1 VSAAEIR
8 SSKAEE
14 LRVVHQPLPRHDQQ
28 EKIAGSTRYA
38 GDLAFASMLHA
49 RLVRAQVPSAK
60 ITRRDATAA
69 AAVPGV
75 VCVLFGEDVPHNL
88 IWVDVPG
95 QTVEVAALK
104 ASMEV
109 LATDR
114 VRFHGEPVAL
124 VVADSEEALAEACEL
139 VDIEYEELP
148 GVFDPTEALAD
159 GAPAVHAQGN
169 LLGEWNIDRGGVDA
183 AFATAD
189 VIVEGTYQTQA
200 VDHAYLEPEAGVG
213 WLDDEGVLNLRVAT
227 QVVEHFRDVARIL
240 GIPDS
245 RVRVI
250 APYVGGGFG
259 GKEDMTVEPYLALAV
274 WRTRRPVR
282 MQWTRQES
290 LLARP
295 KRHRMR
301 LYYRTA
307 ARSDGTILGQ
317 EVDITADSGAYA
329 YLSALVLLY
338 SSVHA
343 CGPYR
348 VGNVRLRA
356 RCAYTNNPPT
366 SAFRGFGGMQV
377 VFGYESQM
385 DLVAREL
392 GISPADIRKRN
403 ALARGDVLPVGQPI
417 ETEVLLP
424 QTIDAVCDRAGPKPR
439 PSGPRR
445 AVGRGIASNIQSY
458 GRLVWLNDSAAAW
471 VGWHLD
477 GSLTVRCGVPD
488 IGGGQASSLA
498 QIASE
503 ILGTPMDQITVH
515 FGDSALTPLA
525 GTTTATRQL
534 LMSGNAVYEAC
545 MLLRGG
551 VLRAVADESGQPFE
565 GLRLQPG
572 RVTGPGFGVD
582 LRDALVTCRRRNVPI
597 EALGTF
603 FGPKGK
609 PVVRDLTAD
618 RVFPDFTFGTHLCDL
633 EVDLDTGKVRL
644 LRYIAAHDVGR
655 AINPRSVEGQISGAV
670 AQGLGMALLEEVAVE
685 DGVNLTGGFFQYLI
699 PTATDVPD
707 IETVILE
714 SGEGM
719 GPFGARGIGEPPIGP
734 PPAAVASAIHDAV
747 GARPD
752 VLPITPERVLE
763 CVDAGHGPGRA
774 AGGSP
779 AG

>member
-1 VSAAEIR
+1 MSAAEIR

-14 LRVVHQPLPRHDQQ
+14 LRIVRQPLPRHDQQ

-49 RLVRAQVPSAK
+49 HLVRAPMPSAK
-60 ITRRDATAA
+60 ITRRDGSAA

-75 VCVLFGEDVPHNL
+75 VCVLFGEDVPHNV

-124 VVADSEEALAEACEL
+124 VVADSEDALAEACEL
-139 VDIEYEELP
+139 VDIDYEELP
-148 GVFDPTEALAD
+148 GVFDPAEALAD
-159 GAPAVHAQGN
+159 GAPAVHAPGN
-169 LLGEWNIDRGGVDA
+169 LLGEWNIDRGGVDD
-183 AFATAD
+183 AFAAAD
-189 VIVEGTYQTQA
+189 VIVDGTYQTQA

-213 WLDDEGVLNLRVAT
+213 WLDDESVLNLRVAT

-240 GIPDS
+240 GIPES

-259 GKEDMTVEPYLALAV
+259 GKEGMTVEPYLALAV

-295 KRHRMR
+295 KRHRM
-301 LYYRTA
+301 LLHYRTA
-307 ARSDGTILGQ
+307 ARRDGTILGQ

-348 VGNVRLRA
+348 VDNVRLRA

-403 ALARGDVLPVGQPI
+403 ALARGDFLPVGQPI
-417 ETEVLLP
+417 ETEVYLG
-424 QTIDAVCDRAGPKPR
+424 QTIDAVCDRAGPKPE
-439 PSGPRR
+439 PSGRRR

-458 GRLVWLNDSAAAW
+458 GTPVWLT
-471 VGWHLD
+471 G
-477 GSLTVRCGVPD
+477 
-488 IGGGQASSLA
+488 
-498 QIASE
+498 
-503 ILGTPMDQITVH
+503 
-515 FGDSALTPLA
+515 A
-525 GTTTATRQL
+525 G
-534 LMSGNAVYEAC
+534 
-545 MLLRGG
+545 
-551 VLRAVADESGQPFE
+551 FE
-565 GLRLQPG
+565 
-572 RVTGPGFGVD
+572 VD
-582 LRDALVTCRRRNVPI
+582 LRDALVACRRRNVPI
-597 EALGTF
+597 EALGSF

-609 PVVRDLTAD
+609 PVVRDLKAD

-644 LRYIAAHDVGR
+644 LRYLAAHDVGR

-670 AQGLGMALLEEVAVE
+670 VQGLGMALLEEVAIE
-685 DGVNLTGGFFQYLI
+685 DRVNLTGGFFPYPI
-699 PTATDVPD
+699 PTAT
-707 IETVILE
+707 T
-714 SGEGM
+714 
-719 GPFGARGIGEPPIGP
+719 
-734 PPAAVASAIHDAV
+734 
-747 GARPD
+747 RPRMQ
-752 VLPITPERVLE
+752 P
-763 CVDAGHGPGRA
+763 
-774 AGGSP
+774 
-779 AG
+779 